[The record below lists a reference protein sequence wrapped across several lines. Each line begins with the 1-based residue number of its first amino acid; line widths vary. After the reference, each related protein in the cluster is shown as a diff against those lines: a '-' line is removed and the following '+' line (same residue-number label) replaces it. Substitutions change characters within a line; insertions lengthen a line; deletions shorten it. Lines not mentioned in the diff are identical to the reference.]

1 VDDPVTPITRY
12 GMTAIPDDQ
21 VRDLCLLKDCPCPVR
36 GGWVGVILRGRLLE
50 AHATFAK
57 LRGAG
62 DKETRDWVQGLVDL
76 YTAWDAAESGK
87 GHDEGRL
94 EGETAE
100 GDRAPAAGEEV
111 TGGPSFA
118 TGAAGR
124 QVARV

>member
-1 VDDPVTPITRY
+1 
-12 GMTAIPDDQ
+12 M
-21 VRDLCLLKDCPCPVR
+21 R

-62 DKETRDWVQGLVDL
+62 DKETRDRVRGLVDL

-87 GHDEGRL
+87 GHDEKAAWKAKPPK
-94 EGETAE
+94 ETVP
-100 GDRAPAAGEEV
+100 PAAGDEV